1 MLSKNN
7 KKQYNLKHSNGQ
19 QHFSFRKTTVG
30 LASVLL
36 STTLYLG
43 VNSGFVVQA
52 ADNSITV
59 GSTSNDKS
67 EVDKSILQSA
77 YDNAINI
84 QKTDVKYINET
95 DISKKNTYDDAI
107 NNAKTVI
114 ENESATSEDVTN
126 ASQKLL
132 AAYNALTGI
141 NENTN
146 KTQTLN
152 SSSIEN
158 NTLSSNALE
167 TSLAST
173 TLEQNNQI
181 NPDYNG
187 DFDSAGMHFESLPD
201 YKISYTQ
208 DEYNQYTHPTGW
220 QTIYNEDGTV
230 YGIVYRYKMPKNDE
244 EAEAE
249 GLSQKLNVYD
259 LVQQIIVTDPKTG
272 AKYKGVARVDPATT
286 ENNKLIYVDG
296 TEPDADGRYKRNGHY
311 VNVLSISGNRDGSL
325 DQAQDVTYDTRESYD
340 NNFYPDQKEWTVA
353 NDPKDHTKQPSDYAD
368 DEYGNGN
375 YLKLSQFENYSKSG
389 SSNEPRGDIY
399 VGGNVQIVNSNTN
412 EYYLALGV
420 TTLKSAIDKKGFDN
434 SVMRYILPIYFLGT
448 NGEAAPAQETNKDEL
463 QKAVEEK
470 PAVEKTASYE
480 NASEDAKKA
489 YDDAVAE
496 GQKVLDDANASQ
508 TAVDEAKAAIDKAK
522 AELDGKETNK
532 DELQKAV
539 EEKPA
544 VEKTASYENASED
557 AKKAYDDAVAE
568 GQKVL
573 DDANASQTAVDEAK
587 AAIDKA
593 KAELDGKE
601 TNKDELQKAVEE
613 KPAVEKTASYE
624 NASED
629 AKKAYDDAVAEGQKV
644 LDDANASQTAV
655 DEAKAAIDKAKAEL
669 DGKETNK
676 DELQK
681 AVEEKPAVEK
691 TASYEN
697 ASEDAKKAYDD
708 AVAEGQKVLD
718 DANASQTAVDEAKA
732 AIDKAKA
739 ELDGKETQ
747 LDEIL
752 NLFDKTL
759 VEDLNNLTDEEKN
772 QVEANIRNANSNKP
786 ISSIVVKDNG
796 QTIVNFENGAQKE
809 LTPDQTIIKKE
820 VTNTEKKTEQT
831 TPVNESS
838 VNKDALK
845 NEINNKDQIKSSTV
859 YTNASSS
866 TKKAYDDALE
876 KAQAVLADKNA
887 SQADVDTA
895 LANLNSASQKL
906 DGKDSPETSSTTKN
920 SINAKKLP
928 QTGSQNETTRG
939 WGLSLLALAL
949 VMLGFGK
956 KRKKN

>member
-187 DFDSAGMHFESLPD
+187 DFDSEGMHFESLPD

-434 SVMRYILPIYFLGT
+434 SVMRYILQIYFLGT
-448 NGEAAPAQETNKDEL
+448 NGEAAPAQ
-463 QKAVEEK
+463 
-470 PAVEKTASYE
+470 
-480 NASEDAKKA
+480 
-489 YDDAVAE
+489 
-496 GQKVLDDANASQ
+496 
-508 TAVDEAKAAIDKAK
+508 
-522 AELDGKETNK
+522 
-532 DELQKAV
+532 
-539 EEKPA
+539 
-544 VEKTASYENASED
+544 
-557 AKKAYDDAVAE
+557 
-568 GQKVL
+568 
-573 DDANASQTAVDEAK
+573 
-587 AAIDKA
+587 
-593 KAELDGKE
+593 
-601 TNKDELQKAVEE
+601 
-613 KPAVEKTASYE
+613 
-624 NASED
+624 
-629 AKKAYDDAVAEGQKV
+629 
-644 LDDANASQTAV
+644 
-655 DEAKAAIDKAKAEL
+655 
-669 DGKETNK
+669 ETNK

>member
-146 KTQTLN
+146 KTPTLN

-187 DFDSAGMHFESLPD
+187 DFDSEGMHFESLPD

-434 SVMRYILPIYFLGT
+434 SVMRYILQIYFLGT
-448 NGEAAPAQETNKDEL
+448 NGEAAPAQ
-463 QKAVEEK
+463 
-470 PAVEKTASYE
+470 
-480 NASEDAKKA
+480 
-489 YDDAVAE
+489 
-496 GQKVLDDANASQ
+496 
-508 TAVDEAKAAIDKAK
+508 
-522 AELDGKETNK
+522 
-532 DELQKAV
+532 
-539 EEKPA
+539 
-544 VEKTASYENASED
+544 
-557 AKKAYDDAVAE
+557 
-568 GQKVL
+568 
-573 DDANASQTAVDEAK
+573 
-587 AAIDKA
+587 
-593 KAELDGKE
+593 
-601 TNKDELQKAVEE
+601 
-613 KPAVEKTASYE
+613 
-624 NASED
+624 
-629 AKKAYDDAVAEGQKV
+629 
-644 LDDANASQTAV
+644 
-655 DEAKAAIDKAKAEL
+655 
-669 DGKETNK
+669 ETNK

>member
-95 DISKKNTYDDAI
+95 DISKKNTYDNAI

-187 DFDSAGMHFESLPD
+187 DFDSEGMHFESLPD

-522 AELDGKETNK
+522 AELDGKET
-532 DELQKAV
+532 
-539 EEKPA
+539 
-544 VEKTASYENASED
+544 
-557 AKKAYDDAVAE
+557 
-568 GQKVL
+568 
-573 DDANASQTAVDEAK
+573 
-587 AAIDKA
+587 
-593 KAELDGKE
+593 
-601 TNKDELQKAVEE
+601 
-613 KPAVEKTASYE
+613 
-624 NASED
+624 
-629 AKKAYDDAVAEGQKV
+629 
-644 LDDANASQTAV
+644 
-655 DEAKAAIDKAKAEL
+655 
-669 DGKETNK
+669 
-676 DELQK
+676 
-681 AVEEKPAVEK
+681 
-691 TASYEN
+691 
-697 ASEDAKKAYDD
+697 
-708 AVAEGQKVLD
+708 
-718 DANASQTAVDEAKA
+718 
-732 AIDKAKA
+732 
-739 ELDGKETQ
+739 Q

>member
-158 NTLSSNALE
+158 NTLSSNTLE

-187 DFDSAGMHFESLPD
+187 DFDSEGMHFESLPD

-448 NGEAAPAQETNKDEL
+448 NGEAAPAQK
-463 QKAVEEK
+463 
-470 PAVEKTASYE
+470 
-480 NASEDAKKA
+480 
-489 YDDAVAE
+489 
-496 GQKVLDDANASQ
+496 
-508 TAVDEAKAAIDKAK
+508 
-522 AELDGKETNK
+522 
-532 DELQKAV
+532 
-539 EEKPA
+539 
-544 VEKTASYENASED
+544 
-557 AKKAYDDAVAE
+557 
-568 GQKVL
+568 
-573 DDANASQTAVDEAK
+573 
-587 AAIDKA
+587 
-593 KAELDGKE
+593 
-601 TNKDELQKAVEE
+601 
-613 KPAVEKTASYE
+613 
-624 NASED
+624 
-629 AKKAYDDAVAEGQKV
+629 
-644 LDDANASQTAV
+644 
-655 DEAKAAIDKAKAEL
+655 
-669 DGKETNK
+669 TNK

>member
-187 DFDSAGMHFESLPD
+187 DFDSEGMHFESLPD

-522 AELDGKETNK
+522 AELDGKET
-532 DELQKAV
+532 
-539 EEKPA
+539 
-544 VEKTASYENASED
+544 
-557 AKKAYDDAVAE
+557 
-568 GQKVL
+568 
-573 DDANASQTAVDEAK
+573 
-587 AAIDKA
+587 
-593 KAELDGKE
+593 
-601 TNKDELQKAVEE
+601 
-613 KPAVEKTASYE
+613 
-624 NASED
+624 
-629 AKKAYDDAVAEGQKV
+629 
-644 LDDANASQTAV
+644 
-655 DEAKAAIDKAKAEL
+655 
-669 DGKETNK
+669 
-676 DELQK
+676 
-681 AVEEKPAVEK
+681 
-691 TASYEN
+691 
-697 ASEDAKKAYDD
+697 
-708 AVAEGQKVLD
+708 
-718 DANASQTAVDEAKA
+718 
-732 AIDKAKA
+732 
-739 ELDGKETQ
+739 Q

-786 ISSIVVKDNG
+786 ISSIVVKDNV

>member
-522 AELDGKETNK
+522 AELDGKET
-532 DELQKAV
+532 
-539 EEKPA
+539 
-544 VEKTASYENASED
+544 
-557 AKKAYDDAVAE
+557 
-568 GQKVL
+568 
-573 DDANASQTAVDEAK
+573 
-587 AAIDKA
+587 
-593 KAELDGKE
+593 
-601 TNKDELQKAVEE
+601 
-613 KPAVEKTASYE
+613 
-624 NASED
+624 
-629 AKKAYDDAVAEGQKV
+629 
-644 LDDANASQTAV
+644 
-655 DEAKAAIDKAKAEL
+655 
-669 DGKETNK
+669 
-676 DELQK
+676 
-681 AVEEKPAVEK
+681 
-691 TASYEN
+691 
-697 ASEDAKKAYDD
+697 
-708 AVAEGQKVLD
+708 
-718 DANASQTAVDEAKA
+718 
-732 AIDKAKA
+732 
-739 ELDGKETQ
+739 Q

>member
-187 DFDSAGMHFESLPD
+187 DFDSEGMHFESLPD

-601 TNKDELQKAVEE
+601 T
-613 KPAVEKTASYE
+613 
-624 NASED
+624 
-629 AKKAYDDAVAEGQKV
+629 
-644 LDDANASQTAV
+644 
-655 DEAKAAIDKAKAEL
+655 
-669 DGKETNK
+669 
-676 DELQK
+676 
-681 AVEEKPAVEK
+681 
-691 TASYEN
+691 
-697 ASEDAKKAYDD
+697 
-708 AVAEGQKVLD
+708 
-718 DANASQTAVDEAKA
+718 
-732 AIDKAKA
+732 
-739 ELDGKETQ
+739 Q

>member
-187 DFDSAGMHFESLPD
+187 DFDSEGMHFESLPD

-508 TAVDEAKAAIDKAK
+508 TAVDD
-522 AELDGKETNK
+522 T
-532 DELQKAV
+532 
-539 EEKPA
+539 
-544 VEKTASYENASED
+544 
-557 AKKAYDDAVAE
+557 
-568 GQKVL
+568 
-573 DDANASQTAVDEAK
+573 
-587 AAIDKA
+587 
-593 KAELDGKE
+593 
-601 TNKDELQKAVEE
+601 
-613 KPAVEKTASYE
+613 
-624 NASED
+624 
-629 AKKAYDDAVAEGQKV
+629 
-644 LDDANASQTAV
+644 
-655 DEAKAAIDKAKAEL
+655 
-669 DGKETNK
+669 
-676 DELQK
+676 
-681 AVEEKPAVEK
+681 
-691 TASYEN
+691 
-697 ASEDAKKAYDD
+697 
-708 AVAEGQKVLD
+708 
-718 DANASQTAVDEAKA
+718 KA

-786 ISSIVVKDNG
+786 ISSIVVKDNY

>member
-272 AKYKGVARVDPATT
+272 AKYKGVARVDPATA

-448 NGEAAPAQETNKDEL
+448 NGEAAPAQ
-463 QKAVEEK
+463 
-470 PAVEKTASYE
+470 
-480 NASEDAKKA
+480 
-489 YDDAVAE
+489 
-496 GQKVLDDANASQ
+496 
-508 TAVDEAKAAIDKAK
+508 
-522 AELDGKETNK
+522 
-532 DELQKAV
+532 
-539 EEKPA
+539 
-544 VEKTASYENASED
+544 
-557 AKKAYDDAVAE
+557 
-568 GQKVL
+568 
-573 DDANASQTAVDEAK
+573 
-587 AAIDKA
+587 
-593 KAELDGKE
+593 
-601 TNKDELQKAVEE
+601 
-613 KPAVEKTASYE
+613 
-624 NASED
+624 
-629 AKKAYDDAVAEGQKV
+629 
-644 LDDANASQTAV
+644 
-655 DEAKAAIDKAKAEL
+655 
-669 DGKETNK
+669 ETNK

>member
-187 DFDSAGMHFESLPD
+187 DFDSEGMHFESLPD

-522 AELDGKETNK
+522 AELDGKET
-532 DELQKAV
+532 
-539 EEKPA
+539 
-544 VEKTASYENASED
+544 
-557 AKKAYDDAVAE
+557 
-568 GQKVL
+568 
-573 DDANASQTAVDEAK
+573 
-587 AAIDKA
+587 
-593 KAELDGKE
+593 
-601 TNKDELQKAVEE
+601 
-613 KPAVEKTASYE
+613 
-624 NASED
+624 
-629 AKKAYDDAVAEGQKV
+629 
-644 LDDANASQTAV
+644 
-655 DEAKAAIDKAKAEL
+655 
-669 DGKETNK
+669 
-676 DELQK
+676 
-681 AVEEKPAVEK
+681 
-691 TASYEN
+691 
-697 ASEDAKKAYDD
+697 
-708 AVAEGQKVLD
+708 
-718 DANASQTAVDEAKA
+718 
-732 AIDKAKA
+732 
-739 ELDGKETQ
+739 Q

>member
-480 NASEDAKKA
+480 NASE
-489 YDDAVAE
+489 
-496 GQKVLDDANASQ
+496 N
-508 TAVDEAKAAIDKAK
+508 
-522 AELDGKETNK
+522 
-532 DELQKAV
+532 
-539 EEKPA
+539 
-544 VEKTASYENASED
+544 
-557 AKKAYDDAVAE
+557 
-568 GQKVL
+568 
-573 DDANASQTAVDEAK
+573 
-587 AAIDKA
+587 
-593 KAELDGKE
+593 
-601 TNKDELQKAVEE
+601 
-613 KPAVEKTASYE
+613 
-624 NASED
+624 
-629 AKKAYDDAVAEGQKV
+629 
-644 LDDANASQTAV
+644 
-655 DEAKAAIDKAKAEL
+655 
-669 DGKETNK
+669 
-676 DELQK
+676 
-681 AVEEKPAVEK
+681 
-691 TASYEN
+691 
-697 ASEDAKKAYDD
+697 AKKAYDD

>member
-1 MLSKNN
+1 MLSI
-7 KKQYNLKHSNGQ
+7 Y
-19 QHFSFRKTTVG
+19 
-30 LASVLL
+30 
-36 STTLYLG
+36 
-43 VNSGFVVQA
+43 
-52 ADNSITV
+52 
-59 GSTSNDKS
+59 
-67 EVDKSILQSA
+67 
-77 YDNAINI
+77 
-84 QKTDVKYINET
+84 ET

-187 DFDSAGMHFESLPD
+187 DFDSEGMHFESLPD

-522 AELDGKETNK
+522 AELDGKET
-532 DELQKAV
+532 
-539 EEKPA
+539 
-544 VEKTASYENASED
+544 
-557 AKKAYDDAVAE
+557 
-568 GQKVL
+568 
-573 DDANASQTAVDEAK
+573 
-587 AAIDKA
+587 
-593 KAELDGKE
+593 
-601 TNKDELQKAVEE
+601 
-613 KPAVEKTASYE
+613 
-624 NASED
+624 
-629 AKKAYDDAVAEGQKV
+629 
-644 LDDANASQTAV
+644 
-655 DEAKAAIDKAKAEL
+655 
-669 DGKETNK
+669 
-676 DELQK
+676 
-681 AVEEKPAVEK
+681 
-691 TASYEN
+691 
-697 ASEDAKKAYDD
+697 
-708 AVAEGQKVLD
+708 
-718 DANASQTAVDEAKA
+718 
-732 AIDKAKA
+732 
-739 ELDGKETQ
+739 Q

>member
-187 DFDSAGMHFESLPD
+187 DFDSEGMHFESLPD

-669 DGKETNK
+669 DGKET
-676 DELQK
+676 
-681 AVEEKPAVEK
+681 
-691 TASYEN
+691 
-697 ASEDAKKAYDD
+697 
-708 AVAEGQKVLD
+708 
-718 DANASQTAVDEAKA
+718 
-732 AIDKAKA
+732 
-739 ELDGKETQ
+739 Q

>member
-1 MLSKNN
+1 
-7 KKQYNLKHSNGQ
+7 
-19 QHFSFRKTTVG
+19 
-30 LASVLL
+30 
-36 STTLYLG
+36 
-43 VNSGFVVQA
+43 
-52 ADNSITV
+52 
-59 GSTSNDKS
+59 
-67 EVDKSILQSA
+67 
-77 YDNAINI
+77 
-84 QKTDVKYINET
+84 
-95 DISKKNTYDDAI
+95 
-107 NNAKTVI
+107 
-114 ENESATSEDVTN
+114 
-126 ASQKLL
+126 
-132 AAYNALTGI
+132 
-141 NENTN
+141 
-146 KTQTLN
+146 
-152 SSSIEN
+152 
-158 NTLSSNALE
+158 
-167 TSLAST
+167 
-173 TLEQNNQI
+173 
-181 NPDYNG
+181 
-187 DFDSAGMHFESLPD
+187 
-201 YKISYTQ
+201 
-208 DEYNQYTHPTGW
+208 
-220 QTIYNEDGTV
+220 
-230 YGIVYRYKMPKNDE
+230 
-244 EAEAE
+244 
-249 GLSQKLNVYD
+249 
-259 LVQQIIVTDPKTG
+259 
-272 AKYKGVARVDPATT
+272 
-286 ENNKLIYVDG
+286 
-296 TEPDADGRYKRNGHY
+296 
-311 VNVLSISGNRDGSL
+311 
-325 DQAQDVTYDTRESYD
+325 
-340 NNFYPDQKEWTVA
+340 
-353 NDPKDHTKQPSDYAD
+353 
-368 DEYGNGN
+368 
-375 YLKLSQFENYSKSG
+375 
-389 SSNEPRGDIY
+389 
-399 VGGNVQIVNSNTN
+399 
-412 EYYLALGV
+412 
-420 TTLKSAIDKKGFDN
+420 
-434 SVMRYILPIYFLGT
+434 
-448 NGEAAPAQETNKDEL
+448 
-463 QKAVEEK
+463 
-470 PAVEKTASYE
+470 
-480 NASEDAKKA
+480 
-489 YDDAVAE
+489 
-496 GQKVLDDANASQ
+496 
-508 TAVDEAKAAIDKAK
+508 
-522 AELDGKETNK
+522 
-532 DELQKAV
+532 
-539 EEKPA
+539 
-544 VEKTASYENASED
+544 
-557 AKKAYDDAVAE
+557 
-568 GQKVL
+568 
-573 DDANASQTAVDEAK
+573 
-587 AAIDKA
+587 
-593 KAELDGKE
+593 
-601 TNKDELQKAVEE
+601 
-613 KPAVEKTASYE
+613 
-624 NASED
+624 
-629 AKKAYDDAVAEGQKV
+629 
-644 LDDANASQTAV
+644 
-655 DEAKAAIDKAKAEL
+655 
-669 DGKETNK
+669 ETNK

>member
-187 DFDSAGMHFESLPD
+187 DFDSEGMHFESLPD

-522 AELDGKETNK
+522 AELDGKET
-532 DELQKAV
+532 
-539 EEKPA
+539 
-544 VEKTASYENASED
+544 
-557 AKKAYDDAVAE
+557 
-568 GQKVL
+568 
-573 DDANASQTAVDEAK
+573 
-587 AAIDKA
+587 
-593 KAELDGKE
+593 
-601 TNKDELQKAVEE
+601 
-613 KPAVEKTASYE
+613 
-624 NASED
+624 
-629 AKKAYDDAVAEGQKV
+629 
-644 LDDANASQTAV
+644 
-655 DEAKAAIDKAKAEL
+655 
-669 DGKETNK
+669 
-676 DELQK
+676 
-681 AVEEKPAVEK
+681 
-691 TASYEN
+691 
-697 ASEDAKKAYDD
+697 
-708 AVAEGQKVLD
+708 
-718 DANASQTAVDEAKA
+718 
-732 AIDKAKA
+732 
-739 ELDGKETQ
+739 Q

-895 LANLNSASQKL
+895 LANLNSASQKF

>member
-244 EAEAE
+244 EAE

-448 NGEAAPAQETNKDEL
+448 NGEAAPAQ
-463 QKAVEEK
+463 
-470 PAVEKTASYE
+470 
-480 NASEDAKKA
+480 
-489 YDDAVAE
+489 
-496 GQKVLDDANASQ
+496 
-508 TAVDEAKAAIDKAK
+508 
-522 AELDGKETNK
+522 
-532 DELQKAV
+532 
-539 EEKPA
+539 
-544 VEKTASYENASED
+544 
-557 AKKAYDDAVAE
+557 
-568 GQKVL
+568 
-573 DDANASQTAVDEAK
+573 
-587 AAIDKA
+587 
-593 KAELDGKE
+593 
-601 TNKDELQKAVEE
+601 
-613 KPAVEKTASYE
+613 
-624 NASED
+624 
-629 AKKAYDDAVAEGQKV
+629 
-644 LDDANASQTAV
+644 
-655 DEAKAAIDKAKAEL
+655 
-669 DGKETNK
+669 ETNK

>member
-132 AAYNALTGI
+132 AAYNALTSI

-522 AELDGKETNK
+522 AELDGKET
-532 DELQKAV
+532 
-539 EEKPA
+539 
-544 VEKTASYENASED
+544 
-557 AKKAYDDAVAE
+557 
-568 GQKVL
+568 
-573 DDANASQTAVDEAK
+573 
-587 AAIDKA
+587 
-593 KAELDGKE
+593 
-601 TNKDELQKAVEE
+601 
-613 KPAVEKTASYE
+613 
-624 NASED
+624 
-629 AKKAYDDAVAEGQKV
+629 
-644 LDDANASQTAV
+644 
-655 DEAKAAIDKAKAEL
+655 
-669 DGKETNK
+669 
-676 DELQK
+676 
-681 AVEEKPAVEK
+681 
-691 TASYEN
+691 
-697 ASEDAKKAYDD
+697 
-708 AVAEGQKVLD
+708 
-718 DANASQTAVDEAKA
+718 
-732 AIDKAKA
+732 
-739 ELDGKETQ
+739 Q

>member
-187 DFDSAGMHFESLPD
+187 DFDSEGMHFESLPD

-480 NASEDAKKA
+480 N
-489 YDDAVAE
+489 
-496 GQKVLDDANASQ
+496 
-508 TAVDEAKAAIDKAK
+508 
-522 AELDGKETNK
+522 
-532 DELQKAV
+532 
-539 EEKPA
+539 
-544 VEKTASYENASED
+544 
-557 AKKAYDDAVAE
+557 
-568 GQKVL
+568 
-573 DDANASQTAVDEAK
+573 
-587 AAIDKA
+587 
-593 KAELDGKE
+593 
-601 TNKDELQKAVEE
+601 
-613 KPAVEKTASYE
+613 
-624 NASED
+624 
-629 AKKAYDDAVAEGQKV
+629 
-644 LDDANASQTAV
+644 
-655 DEAKAAIDKAKAEL
+655 
-669 DGKETNK
+669 
-676 DELQK
+676 
-681 AVEEKPAVEK
+681 
-691 TASYEN
+691 
-697 ASEDAKKAYDD
+697 
-708 AVAEGQKVLD
+708 
-718 DANASQTAVDEAKA
+718 
-732 AIDKAKA
+732 
-739 ELDGKETQ
+739 
-747 LDEIL
+747 
-752 NLFDKTL
+752 
-759 VEDLNNLTDEEKN
+759 
-772 QVEANIRNANSNKP
+772 
-786 ISSIVVKDNG
+786 
-796 QTIVNFENGAQKE
+796 
-809 LTPDQTIIKKE
+809 
-820 VTNTEKKTEQT
+820 
-831 TPVNESS
+831 
-838 VNKDALK
+838 
-845 NEINNKDQIKSSTV
+845 
-859 YTNASSS
+859 
-866 TKKAYDDALE
+866 
-876 KAQAVLADKNA
+876 
-887 SQADVDTA
+887 
-895 LANLNSASQKL
+895 
-906 DGKDSPETSSTTKN
+906 
-920 SINAKKLP
+920 
-928 QTGSQNETTRG
+928 
-939 WGLSLLALAL
+939 
-949 VMLGFGK
+949 
-956 KRKKN
+956 

>member
-1 MLSKNN
+1 M
-7 KKQYNLKHSNGQ
+7 
-19 QHFSFRKTTVG
+19 G

-187 DFDSAGMHFESLPD
+187 DFDSEGMHFESLPD

-522 AELDGKETNK
+522 AELDGKET
-532 DELQKAV
+532 
-539 EEKPA
+539 
-544 VEKTASYENASED
+544 
-557 AKKAYDDAVAE
+557 
-568 GQKVL
+568 
-573 DDANASQTAVDEAK
+573 
-587 AAIDKA
+587 
-593 KAELDGKE
+593 
-601 TNKDELQKAVEE
+601 
-613 KPAVEKTASYE
+613 
-624 NASED
+624 
-629 AKKAYDDAVAEGQKV
+629 
-644 LDDANASQTAV
+644 
-655 DEAKAAIDKAKAEL
+655 
-669 DGKETNK
+669 
-676 DELQK
+676 
-681 AVEEKPAVEK
+681 
-691 TASYEN
+691 
-697 ASEDAKKAYDD
+697 
-708 AVAEGQKVLD
+708 
-718 DANASQTAVDEAKA
+718 
-732 AIDKAKA
+732 
-739 ELDGKETQ
+739 Q

>member
-187 DFDSAGMHFESLPD
+187 DFDSEGMHFESLPD

-522 AELDGKETNK
+522 AELDGKET
-532 DELQKAV
+532 
-539 EEKPA
+539 
-544 VEKTASYENASED
+544 
-557 AKKAYDDAVAE
+557 
-568 GQKVL
+568 
-573 DDANASQTAVDEAK
+573 
-587 AAIDKA
+587 
-593 KAELDGKE
+593 
-601 TNKDELQKAVEE
+601 
-613 KPAVEKTASYE
+613 
-624 NASED
+624 
-629 AKKAYDDAVAEGQKV
+629 
-644 LDDANASQTAV
+644 
-655 DEAKAAIDKAKAEL
+655 
-669 DGKETNK
+669 
-676 DELQK
+676 
-681 AVEEKPAVEK
+681 
-691 TASYEN
+691 
-697 ASEDAKKAYDD
+697 
-708 AVAEGQKVLD
+708 
-718 DANASQTAVDEAKA
+718 
-732 AIDKAKA
+732 
-739 ELDGKETQ
+739 Q

-809 LTPDQTIIKKE
+809 LTPDQTIIKKK

>member
-187 DFDSAGMHFESLPD
+187 DFDSEGMHFESLPD

-220 QTIYNEDGTV
+220 QTIYNEDDTV

-522 AELDGKETNK
+522 AELDGKET
-532 DELQKAV
+532 
-539 EEKPA
+539 
-544 VEKTASYENASED
+544 
-557 AKKAYDDAVAE
+557 
-568 GQKVL
+568 
-573 DDANASQTAVDEAK
+573 
-587 AAIDKA
+587 
-593 KAELDGKE
+593 
-601 TNKDELQKAVEE
+601 
-613 KPAVEKTASYE
+613 
-624 NASED
+624 
-629 AKKAYDDAVAEGQKV
+629 
-644 LDDANASQTAV
+644 
-655 DEAKAAIDKAKAEL
+655 
-669 DGKETNK
+669 
-676 DELQK
+676 
-681 AVEEKPAVEK
+681 
-691 TASYEN
+691 
-697 ASEDAKKAYDD
+697 
-708 AVAEGQKVLD
+708 
-718 DANASQTAVDEAKA
+718 
-732 AIDKAKA
+732 
-739 ELDGKETQ
+739 Q

>member
-187 DFDSAGMHFESLPD
+187 DFDSEGMHFESLPD

-353 NDPKDHTKQPSDYAD
+353 KDPKDHTKQPSDYAD

-448 NGEAAPAQETNKDEL
+448 NGEAAPAQ
-463 QKAVEEK
+463 
-470 PAVEKTASYE
+470 
-480 NASEDAKKA
+480 
-489 YDDAVAE
+489 
-496 GQKVLDDANASQ
+496 
-508 TAVDEAKAAIDKAK
+508 
-522 AELDGKETNK
+522 
-532 DELQKAV
+532 
-539 EEKPA
+539 
-544 VEKTASYENASED
+544 
-557 AKKAYDDAVAE
+557 
-568 GQKVL
+568 
-573 DDANASQTAVDEAK
+573 
-587 AAIDKA
+587 
-593 KAELDGKE
+593 
-601 TNKDELQKAVEE
+601 
-613 KPAVEKTASYE
+613 
-624 NASED
+624 
-629 AKKAYDDAVAEGQKV
+629 
-644 LDDANASQTAV
+644 
-655 DEAKAAIDKAKAEL
+655 
-669 DGKETNK
+669 ETNK

>member
-187 DFDSAGMHFESLPD
+187 DFDSEGMHFESLPD

-434 SVMRYILPIYFLGT
+434 SVMRYILQIYFLGT
-448 NGEAAPAQETNKDEL
+448 NGEAAPAQ
-463 QKAVEEK
+463 
-470 PAVEKTASYE
+470 
-480 NASEDAKKA
+480 
-489 YDDAVAE
+489 
-496 GQKVLDDANASQ
+496 
-508 TAVDEAKAAIDKAK
+508 
-522 AELDGKETNK
+522 
-532 DELQKAV
+532 
-539 EEKPA
+539 
-544 VEKTASYENASED
+544 
-557 AKKAYDDAVAE
+557 
-568 GQKVL
+568 
-573 DDANASQTAVDEAK
+573 
-587 AAIDKA
+587 
-593 KAELDGKE
+593 E

>member
-601 TNKDELQKAVEE
+601 T
-613 KPAVEKTASYE
+613 
-624 NASED
+624 
-629 AKKAYDDAVAEGQKV
+629 
-644 LDDANASQTAV
+644 
-655 DEAKAAIDKAKAEL
+655 
-669 DGKETNK
+669 
-676 DELQK
+676 
-681 AVEEKPAVEK
+681 
-691 TASYEN
+691 
-697 ASEDAKKAYDD
+697 
-708 AVAEGQKVLD
+708 
-718 DANASQTAVDEAKA
+718 
-732 AIDKAKA
+732 
-739 ELDGKETQ
+739 
-747 LDEIL
+747 
-752 NLFDKTL
+752 
-759 VEDLNNLTDEEKN
+759 
-772 QVEANIRNANSNKP
+772 
-786 ISSIVVKDNG
+786 
-796 QTIVNFENGAQKE
+796 
-809 LTPDQTIIKKE
+809 
-820 VTNTEKKTEQT
+820 
-831 TPVNESS
+831 
-838 VNKDALK
+838 
-845 NEINNKDQIKSSTV
+845 
-859 YTNASSS
+859 
-866 TKKAYDDALE
+866 
-876 KAQAVLADKNA
+876 
-887 SQADVDTA
+887 
-895 LANLNSASQKL
+895 
-906 DGKDSPETSSTTKN
+906 
-920 SINAKKLP
+920 
-928 QTGSQNETTRG
+928 
-939 WGLSLLALAL
+939 
-949 VMLGFGK
+949 
-956 KRKKN
+956 

>member
-1 MLSKNN
+1 M
-7 KKQYNLKHSNGQ
+7 
-19 QHFSFRKTTVG
+19 
-30 LASVLL
+30 
-36 STTLYLG
+36 
-43 VNSGFVVQA
+43 
-52 ADNSITV
+52 
-59 GSTSNDKS
+59 
-67 EVDKSILQSA
+67 
-77 YDNAINI
+77 
-84 QKTDVKYINET
+84 
-95 DISKKNTYDDAI
+95 
-107 NNAKTVI
+107 
-114 ENESATSEDVTN
+114 
-126 ASQKLL
+126 L

-522 AELDGKETNK
+522 AELDGKET
-532 DELQKAV
+532 
-539 EEKPA
+539 
-544 VEKTASYENASED
+544 
-557 AKKAYDDAVAE
+557 
-568 GQKVL
+568 
-573 DDANASQTAVDEAK
+573 
-587 AAIDKA
+587 
-593 KAELDGKE
+593 
-601 TNKDELQKAVEE
+601 
-613 KPAVEKTASYE
+613 
-624 NASED
+624 
-629 AKKAYDDAVAEGQKV
+629 
-644 LDDANASQTAV
+644 
-655 DEAKAAIDKAKAEL
+655 
-669 DGKETNK
+669 
-676 DELQK
+676 
-681 AVEEKPAVEK
+681 
-691 TASYEN
+691 
-697 ASEDAKKAYDD
+697 
-708 AVAEGQKVLD
+708 
-718 DANASQTAVDEAKA
+718 
-732 AIDKAKA
+732 
-739 ELDGKETQ
+739 Q

-796 QTIVNFENGAQKE
+796 QAIVNFENGAQKE

>member
-601 TNKDELQKAVEE
+601 T
-613 KPAVEKTASYE
+613 
-624 NASED
+624 
-629 AKKAYDDAVAEGQKV
+629 
-644 LDDANASQTAV
+644 
-655 DEAKAAIDKAKAEL
+655 
-669 DGKETNK
+669 
-676 DELQK
+676 
-681 AVEEKPAVEK
+681 
-691 TASYEN
+691 
-697 ASEDAKKAYDD
+697 
-708 AVAEGQKVLD
+708 
-718 DANASQTAVDEAKA
+718 
-732 AIDKAKA
+732 
-739 ELDGKETQ
+739 Q

>member
-187 DFDSAGMHFESLPD
+187 DFDSEGMHFESLPD

-508 TAVDEAKAAIDKAK
+508 TAVDEAKA
-522 AELDGKETNK
+522 T
-532 DELQKAV
+532 
-539 EEKPA
+539 
-544 VEKTASYENASED
+544 
-557 AKKAYDDAVAE
+557 
-568 GQKVL
+568 
-573 DDANASQTAVDEAK
+573 
-587 AAIDKA
+587 
-593 KAELDGKE
+593 
-601 TNKDELQKAVEE
+601 
-613 KPAVEKTASYE
+613 
-624 NASED
+624 
-629 AKKAYDDAVAEGQKV
+629 
-644 LDDANASQTAV
+644 
-655 DEAKAAIDKAKAEL
+655 
-669 DGKETNK
+669 
-676 DELQK
+676 
-681 AVEEKPAVEK
+681 
-691 TASYEN
+691 
-697 ASEDAKKAYDD
+697 
-708 AVAEGQKVLD
+708 
-718 DANASQTAVDEAKA
+718 
-732 AIDKAKA
+732 IDKAKA

>member
-1 MLSKNN
+1 
-7 KKQYNLKHSNGQ
+7 
-19 QHFSFRKTTVG
+19 
-30 LASVLL
+30 
-36 STTLYLG
+36 
-43 VNSGFVVQA
+43 
-52 ADNSITV
+52 
-59 GSTSNDKS
+59 
-67 EVDKSILQSA
+67 
-77 YDNAINI
+77 
-84 QKTDVKYINET
+84 
-95 DISKKNTYDDAI
+95 
-107 NNAKTVI
+107 
-114 ENESATSEDVTN
+114 
-126 ASQKLL
+126 LL

-187 DFDSAGMHFESLPD
+187 DFDSEGMHFESLPD

-522 AELDGKETNK
+522 AELDGKET
-532 DELQKAV
+532 
-539 EEKPA
+539 
-544 VEKTASYENASED
+544 
-557 AKKAYDDAVAE
+557 
-568 GQKVL
+568 
-573 DDANASQTAVDEAK
+573 
-587 AAIDKA
+587 
-593 KAELDGKE
+593 
-601 TNKDELQKAVEE
+601 
-613 KPAVEKTASYE
+613 
-624 NASED
+624 
-629 AKKAYDDAVAEGQKV
+629 
-644 LDDANASQTAV
+644 
-655 DEAKAAIDKAKAEL
+655 
-669 DGKETNK
+669 
-676 DELQK
+676 
-681 AVEEKPAVEK
+681 
-691 TASYEN
+691 
-697 ASEDAKKAYDD
+697 
-708 AVAEGQKVLD
+708 
-718 DANASQTAVDEAKA
+718 
-732 AIDKAKA
+732 
-739 ELDGKETQ
+739 Q

>member
-532 DELQKAV
+532 DE
-539 EEKPA
+539 
-544 VEKTASYENASED
+544 
-557 AKKAYDDAVAE
+557 
-568 GQKVL
+568 
-573 DDANASQTAVDEAK
+573 
-587 AAIDKA
+587 
-593 KAELDGKE
+593 
-601 TNKDELQKAVEE
+601 
-613 KPAVEKTASYE
+613 
-624 NASED
+624 
-629 AKKAYDDAVAEGQKV
+629 
-644 LDDANASQTAV
+644 
-655 DEAKAAIDKAKAEL
+655 
-669 DGKETNK
+669 
-676 DELQK
+676 
-681 AVEEKPAVEK
+681 
-691 TASYEN
+691 
-697 ASEDAKKAYDD
+697 
-708 AVAEGQKVLD
+708 
-718 DANASQTAVDEAKA
+718 
-732 AIDKAKA
+732 
-739 ELDGKETQ
+739 
-747 LDEIL
+747 IL

>member
-470 PAVEKTASYE
+470 
-480 NASEDAKKA
+480 
-489 YDDAVAE
+489 
-496 GQKVLDDANASQ
+496 
-508 TAVDEAKAAIDKAK
+508 
-522 AELDGKETNK
+522 
-532 DELQKAV
+532 
-539 EEKPA
+539 
-544 VEKTASYENASED
+544 
-557 AKKAYDDAVAE
+557 
-568 GQKVL
+568 
-573 DDANASQTAVDEAK
+573 
-587 AAIDKA
+587 
-593 KAELDGKE
+593 
-601 TNKDELQKAVEE
+601 
-613 KPAVEKTASYE
+613 
-624 NASED
+624 
-629 AKKAYDDAVAEGQKV
+629 
-644 LDDANASQTAV
+644 
-655 DEAKAAIDKAKAEL
+655 
-669 DGKETNK
+669 
-676 DELQK
+676 
-681 AVEEKPAVEK
+681 

>member
-146 KTQTLN
+146 KTPTLN

-187 DFDSAGMHFESLPD
+187 DFDSEGMHFESLPD

-434 SVMRYILPIYFLGT
+434 SVMRYILQIYFLGT
-448 NGEAAPAQETNKDEL
+448 NGEAAPAQ
-463 QKAVEEK
+463 
-470 PAVEKTASYE
+470 
-480 NASEDAKKA
+480 
-489 YDDAVAE
+489 
-496 GQKVLDDANASQ
+496 
-508 TAVDEAKAAIDKAK
+508 
-522 AELDGKETNK
+522 
-532 DELQKAV
+532 
-539 EEKPA
+539 
-544 VEKTASYENASED
+544 
-557 AKKAYDDAVAE
+557 
-568 GQKVL
+568 
-573 DDANASQTAVDEAK
+573 
-587 AAIDKA
+587 
-593 KAELDGKE
+593 E

>member
-187 DFDSAGMHFESLPD
+187 DFDSEGMHFESLPD

-470 PAVEKTASYE
+470 
-480 NASEDAKKA
+480 
-489 YDDAVAE
+489 
-496 GQKVLDDANASQ
+496 
-508 TAVDEAKAAIDKAK
+508 
-522 AELDGKETNK
+522 
-532 DELQKAV
+532 
-539 EEKPA
+539 
-544 VEKTASYENASED
+544 
-557 AKKAYDDAVAE
+557 
-568 GQKVL
+568 
-573 DDANASQTAVDEAK
+573 
-587 AAIDKA
+587 
-593 KAELDGKE
+593 
-601 TNKDELQKAVEE
+601 
-613 KPAVEKTASYE
+613 
-624 NASED
+624 
-629 AKKAYDDAVAEGQKV
+629 
-644 LDDANASQTAV
+644 
-655 DEAKAAIDKAKAEL
+655 
-669 DGKETNK
+669 
-676 DELQK
+676 
-681 AVEEKPAVEK
+681 

>member
-1 MLSKNN
+1 
-7 KKQYNLKHSNGQ
+7 
-19 QHFSFRKTTVG
+19 
-30 LASVLL
+30 
-36 STTLYLG
+36 
-43 VNSGFVVQA
+43 
-52 ADNSITV
+52 
-59 GSTSNDKS
+59 
-67 EVDKSILQSA
+67 
-77 YDNAINI
+77 
-84 QKTDVKYINET
+84 
-95 DISKKNTYDDAI
+95 
-107 NNAKTVI
+107 
-114 ENESATSEDVTN
+114 
-126 ASQKLL
+126 LL

-522 AELDGKETNK
+522 AELDGKET
-532 DELQKAV
+532 
-539 EEKPA
+539 
-544 VEKTASYENASED
+544 
-557 AKKAYDDAVAE
+557 
-568 GQKVL
+568 
-573 DDANASQTAVDEAK
+573 
-587 AAIDKA
+587 
-593 KAELDGKE
+593 
-601 TNKDELQKAVEE
+601 
-613 KPAVEKTASYE
+613 
-624 NASED
+624 
-629 AKKAYDDAVAEGQKV
+629 
-644 LDDANASQTAV
+644 
-655 DEAKAAIDKAKAEL
+655 
-669 DGKETNK
+669 
-676 DELQK
+676 
-681 AVEEKPAVEK
+681 
-691 TASYEN
+691 
-697 ASEDAKKAYDD
+697 
-708 AVAEGQKVLD
+708 
-718 DANASQTAVDEAKA
+718 
-732 AIDKAKA
+732 
-739 ELDGKETQ
+739 Q

>member
-187 DFDSAGMHFESLPD
+187 DFDSEGMHFESLPD

-399 VGGNVQIVNSNTN
+399 VGGNGQIVNSNTN

-448 NGEAAPAQETNKDEL
+448 NGEAAPAQ
-463 QKAVEEK
+463 
-470 PAVEKTASYE
+470 
-480 NASEDAKKA
+480 
-489 YDDAVAE
+489 
-496 GQKVLDDANASQ
+496 
-508 TAVDEAKAAIDKAK
+508 
-522 AELDGKETNK
+522 
-532 DELQKAV
+532 
-539 EEKPA
+539 
-544 VEKTASYENASED
+544 
-557 AKKAYDDAVAE
+557 
-568 GQKVL
+568 
-573 DDANASQTAVDEAK
+573 
-587 AAIDKA
+587 
-593 KAELDGKE
+593 
-601 TNKDELQKAVEE
+601 
-613 KPAVEKTASYE
+613 
-624 NASED
+624 
-629 AKKAYDDAVAEGQKV
+629 
-644 LDDANASQTAV
+644 
-655 DEAKAAIDKAKAEL
+655 
-669 DGKETNK
+669 ETNK